1 MTNDKRMNDKT
12 VIIID
17 EKPDVIP
24 GQPEGEVPVITIEDG
39 GSPQTAQPAQM
50 WRGRK
55 WPTLVAAAI
64 VAIMVCVCGFG
75 GWKVYRYFYD
85 FGVPVGISPSQNLEK
100 LERTSATKSVKGR
113 IEVTSDSILGVAMT
127 FYKIDNLKAEIVL
140 SPPDTADTSLMLSTR
155 CADFT
160 AEGQY
165 LGSLV
170 VDGRVL
176 QTDRSRAGYCAMAN
190 GNVVIGVSRSEKLKD
205 YCAERGG
212 AFFRQF
218 VLVSDGV
225 LPSRFVLHGKVER
238 RALARMSDDSIWFVE
253 TRHKETL
260 WDFADALRE
269 YGFVDAI
276 YITGRSNR
284 SWYRSDDGAIHHIGA
299 GDESTNVTNTKATV
313 PWLVFKC
320 K

>member
-39 GSPQTAQPAQM
+39 GSAQTARPAKMQ
-50 WRGRK
+50 RGRK

-155 CADFT
+155 C
-160 AEGQY
+160 EI
-165 LGSLV
+165 
-170 VDGRVL
+170 GRAHV
-176 QTDRSRAGYCAMAN
+176 
-190 GNVVIGVSRSEKLKD
+190 
-205 YCAERGG
+205 
-212 AFFRQF
+212 
-218 VLVSDGV
+218 
-225 LPSRFVLHGKVER
+225 
-238 RALARMSDDSIWFVE
+238 
-253 TRHKETL
+253 
-260 WDFADALRE
+260 
-269 YGFVDAI
+269 
-276 YITGRSNR
+276 
-284 SWYRSDDGAIHHIGA
+284 
-299 GDESTNVTNTKATV
+299 
-313 PWLVFKC
+313 
-320 K
+320 

>member
-1 MTNDKRMNDKT
+1 M
-12 VIIID
+12 
-17 EKPDVIP
+17 
-24 GQPEGEVPVITIEDG
+24 
-39 GSPQTAQPAQM
+39 
-50 WRGRK
+50 
-55 WPTLVAAAI
+55 
-64 VAIMVCVCGFG
+64 
-75 GWKVYRYFYD
+75 
-85 FGVPVGISPSQNLEK
+85 
-100 LERTSATKSVKGR
+100 
-113 IEVTSDSILGVAMT
+113 TSDSILGVAMT

-170 VDGRVL
+170 VNGRVL

-299 GDESTNVTNTKATV
+299 GDESSNVANTKATV